1 LRPPALK
8 YAALA
13 ALLALAACERG
24 GPPAPVYVGG
34 RGQAQPQQ
42 QQTQQRAAAPVAGT
56 LQPGTTHV
64 VVPGDTVFTLS
75 RRSGVPTR
83 AIIDANRLQA
93 PYVLNPGD
101 RLTIPAVRVHDV
113 RSGDTTSQLA
123 QRYGVSLADLV
134 RANGI
139 EPPYVIRIGQRLVIP
154 GSVQQTQTAIAAA
167 PIPTP
172 VQRPVE
178 QAALPPPPVAVQPLP
193 APPANAPPSAAVP
206 PVAVVTPPPAQP
218 PAQPAPQAAPQPAP
232 PVPSALTAPEPVD
245 PARAGRFLWP
255 VRGIVVSDYGP
266 KPGGLQNDGVN
277 IAAPRGTPF
286 RAAEAGTVIYAGNE
300 LRGFGNLLLVR
311 HDGGYVTAYAHADE
325 LLVQRGDNVRRGQ
338 TIGRVGSSGG
348 VATPQLHFEVR
359 RGTRAVNPAEYLG
372 SQSASN

>member
-1 LRPPALK
+1 MRPPALK

-34 RGQAQPQQ
+34 RPQAQPQQ
-42 QQTQQRAAAPVAGT
+42 QQSQQRAAAPVAGS

-101 RLTIPAVRVHDV
+101 RLTIPAVRVHEV
-113 RSGDTTSQLA
+113 RSGDTASQLA

-139 EPPYVIRIGQRLVIP
+139 EAPYIIRIGQRLVIP
-154 GSVQQTQTAIAAA
+154 GSAQQTQTAIAAA

-172 VQRPVE
+172 IQRPVE
-178 QAALPPPPVAVQPLP
+178 QAALPPPVVVQPMP
-193 APPANAPPSAAVP
+193 APPAGSPPSAGVP
-206 PVAVVTPPPAQP
+206 PVAVVTPPPAQSQT
-218 PAQPAPQAAPQPAP
+218 PAQTPAPQPAP

-255 VRGIVVSDYGP
+255 VRGVVVSDYGP

-338 TIGRVGSSGG
+338 TIGRVGASGG